1 MVSAWLDEGLR
12 RRARDG
18 LAGYVR
24 AGVNAGRYVCLILS
38 DEDPVSIWEVRL
50 SYVDHSSWDDWT
62 SSDRGWDEMAAE
74 IARWNV
80 IWAPEHLNDRVLFRA
95 FSFPEAGLD
104 PDWVVRQRA
113 VRASVEA
120 LTPVVPGT
128 NDVRVALTS
137 EYLHAMIMRVVSDHE
152 FAAPQEGLG
161 RLSGR
166 ERRQLREGQLSQ
178 LRDVFS
184 LLWEAGHALTVVPL
198 GASLTVATIDDPWLP
213 FMDSASS

>member
-1 MVSAWLDEGLR
+1 
-12 RRARDG
+12 
-18 LAGYVR
+18 
-24 AGVNAGRYVCLILS
+24 
-38 DEDPVSIWEVRL
+38 
-50 SYVDHSSWDDWT
+50 
-62 SSDRGWDEMAAE
+62 MAAE

-80 IWAPEHLNDRVLFRA
+80 IWAREHLNDRVLFRA

-152 FAAPQEGLG
+152 FAAPQEGLS
-161 RLSGR
+161 RLNGW

-178 LRDVFS
+178 LRDVFT
-184 LLWEAGHALTVVPL
+184 LLWEAGHALAVVPL
-198 GASLTVATIDDPWLP
+198 GASLTVATVDDPWLP